1 MKPFPESAT
10 VVLVHGA
17 WADGSSWREVIS
29 LLQQQRISVVA
40 APIPLTSL
48 ADDVA
53 ALRRTL
59 ERTSGPVILAAHA
72 YAGAVISA
80 VQEDRVKSLVY
91 IAALTPDQ
99 GETVAQVFYREKPH
113 PQAPN
118 LAPDAHG
125 FIWIPKEGFRNA
137 FAHNASS
144 ELADV
149 LAAGAAG
156 HFSLQC
162 INKAAL
168 PAPLWKAKPSWFLV
182 AEEDRMISP
191 KTQRFMAERMGANIQ
206 SESRRSYSAAYRSER
221 RGRSHPG
228 GRSRHACL
236 IEFWVLLNV
245 DFQSQVAAH

>member
-1 MKPFPESAT
+1 MNPFPENPT
-10 VVLVHGA
+10 IVLVHGA
-17 WADGSSWREVIS
+17 WADGSSWREVIG
-29 LLQQQRISVVA
+29 LLQRQRIGVVA

-80 VQEDRVKSLVY
+80 IQEDRVKSLVY

-113 PQAPN
+113 PAAPK

-125 FIWIPKEGFRNA
+125 FIWMPKEGFLNA
-137 FAHNASS
+137 FAQNASS

-149 LAAGAAG
+149 LAAVQRPI
-156 HFSLQC
+156 SVQC
-162 INKAAL
+162 ISEPV
-168 PAPLWKAKPSWFLV
+168 PAPLWKTKPSWFLI
-182 AEEDRMISP
+182 AEEDRMINP
-191 KTQRFMAERMGANIQ
+191 KTQHFMAERMSANIRA
-206 SESRRSYSAAYRSER
+206 ESVDHTPLLTA
-221 RGRSHPG
+221 PNVVVD
-228 GRSRHACL
+228 
-236 IEFWVLLNV
+236 VLLE
-245 DFQSQVAAH
+245 AARATLF

>member
-1 MKPFPESAT
+1 MNPFPENAT
-10 VVLVHGA
+10 VVVVHGA

-53 ALRRTL
+53 ALRRAL

-80 VQEDRVKSLVY
+80 VPEDRVKSLVF

-113 PQAPN
+113 PSAPN

-125 FIWIPKEGFRNA
+125 FIWMPKDGFPNA
-137 FAHNASS
+137 FAQNASP
-144 ELADV
+144 ELADF
-149 LAAGAAG
+149 LAAVQRPI
-156 HFSLQC
+156 SVQC
-162 INKAAL
+162 ISEPV

-182 AEEDRMISP
+182 AEEDRMINP
-191 KTQRFMAERMGANIQ
+191 KTQHFMAERMNATIR
-206 SESRRSYSAAYRSER
+206 SESVDHTPLLTAPNVVVEVILEAARATL
-221 RGRSHPG
+221 
-228 GRSRHACL
+228 SRL
-236 IEFWVLLNV
+236 K
-245 DFQSQVAAH
+245 S

>member
-1 MKPFPESAT
+1 MNPFPENAT
-10 VVLVHGA
+10 IVLVHGA
-17 WADGSSWREVIS
+17 WADGSSWREVIG
-29 LLQQQRISVVA
+29 LLQRQRIGVVA

-48 ADDVA
+48 TDDVA

-80 VQEDRVKSLVY
+80 AQEDRVKSLVY

-113 PQAPN
+113 PSAPN

-125 FIWIPKEGFRNA
+125 LIWMPKEGFLNA

-149 LAAGAAG
+149 LAAVQRPI
-156 HFSLQC
+156 SLQC
-162 INKAAL
+162 ISEPA

-182 AEEDRMISP
+182 AEEDRMINP
-191 KTQRFMAERMGANIQ
+191 KTQHFMAERMSANIRA
-206 SESRRSYSAAYRSER
+206 ESVDHTPLLTAPNVVVEVILEAAR
-221 RGRSHPG
+221 
-228 GRSRHACL
+228 ATL
-236 IEFWVLLNV
+236 V
-245 DFQSQVAAH
+245 